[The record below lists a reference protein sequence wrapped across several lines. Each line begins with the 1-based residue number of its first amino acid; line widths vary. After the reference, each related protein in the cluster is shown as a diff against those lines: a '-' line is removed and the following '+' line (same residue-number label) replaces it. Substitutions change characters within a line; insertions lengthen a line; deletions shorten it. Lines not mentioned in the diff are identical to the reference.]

1 MALDVS
7 PDGRRIAVGGSETTL
22 YDAGTLGRIAT
33 SDLSTDKLAFR
44 PDGRQLAVA
53 VSDLSSARM
62 VRLLDPVT
70 LEETAVRLG
79 GLPESGSAV
88 VFDLGYSADGRFL
101 AASLG
106 CCELRGGDGVD
117 LRLGP
122 GCSGTADSSGRHHG
136 FGVRVE
142 PRRSPPLRQL
152 VQLVAVS
159 RSRHHLRHGDRSAAS
174 IRTTFLSTRDRWH

>member
-1 MALDVS
+1 MGLDVS
-7 PDGRRIAVGGSETTL
+7 PDGRRIAVGGRETTL

-33 SDLSTDKLAFR
+33 SDLSTDTLAFR

-53 VSDLSSARM
+53 VSDLDSARM

-79 GLPESGSAV
+79 GLPDARPAD

-101 AASLG
+101 AASLRLL
-106 CCELRGGDGVD
+106 CSAWRDRLD

-122 GCSGTADSSGRHHG
+122 GCSANGRSESSTSRLW
-136 FGVRVE
+136 R
-142 PRRSPPLRQL
+142 PR
-152 VQLVAVS
+152 
-159 RSRHHLRHGDRSAAS
+159 
-174 IRTTFLSTRDRWH
+174 